1 MKRGNYFLI
10 ALISFMFAIIICGN
24 RSWAKDKKLDLSM
37 GQKSHVSI
45 SDYDII
51 YFNLPDGKGKVRV
64 NITNVVSSGTF
75 LKFENYRVVSYPF
88 SNDPSYNRLD
98 ISFVNIFLND
108 SVQTF
113 SVKPGQASVSFDLEL
128 VEDHEERFYIY
139 IDNYSDHNISIKNV
153 SFDIEIQ
160 PTESWVAKLENKQ
173 DQQEEVR
180 FDQEESLQDEKEER
194 FKACGKI
201 LEQTCAYSRKC
212 EIDIKVK
219 DQRKVRLY
227 RKSSRKGKYKL
238 VKQMYNGGDLS
249 YETFYDKGLKPNKQY
264 WYKIETLGWGEK
276 LWSEKSSSESFWTAP
291 EKVKVKRSGNTLRWN
306 KSKGVVGYIVV
317 ESWHTK
323 VGYNIFWQVLTDYF
337 EKAYLTKK
345 RSYTLKHN
353 VDYYDVYAIAKHKGK
368 YYANDFEGIIFKKMS
383 SFKFTNSERRVG

>member
-75 LKFENYRVVSYPF
+75 LKFENYRFVSYPF

-173 DQQEEVR
+173 DQQEEV
-180 FDQEESLQDEKEER
+180 
-194 FKACGKI
+194 
-201 LEQTCAYSRKC
+201 
-212 EIDIKVK
+212 
-219 DQRKVRLY
+219 
-227 RKSSRKGKYKL
+227 
-238 VKQMYNGGDLS
+238 
-249 YETFYDKGLKPNKQY
+249 
-264 WYKIETLGWGEK
+264 
-276 LWSEKSSSESFWTAP
+276 
-291 EKVKVKRSGNTLRWN
+291 
-306 KSKGVVGYIVV
+306 
-317 ESWHTK
+317 
-323 VGYNIFWQVLTDYF
+323 
-337 EKAYLTKK
+337 
-345 RSYTLKHN
+345 
-353 VDYYDVYAIAKHKGK
+353 
-368 YYANDFEGIIFKKMS
+368 
-383 SFKFTNSERRVG
+383 